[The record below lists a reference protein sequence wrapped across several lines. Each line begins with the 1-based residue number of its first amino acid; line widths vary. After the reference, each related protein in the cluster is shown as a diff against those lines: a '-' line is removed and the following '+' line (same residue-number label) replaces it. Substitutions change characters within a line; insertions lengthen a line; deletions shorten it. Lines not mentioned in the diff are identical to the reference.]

1 MDVETNC
8 NPSNANIKHA
18 GIYGTNIY
26 GQGPVAEAEP
36 VEALTSIALAYESP
50 QSTTLAVGTRSGHV
64 FTLQI
69 RGDKYEMCPIKFGSS
84 PAQVIPINLNGE
96 QSSIMICN
104 GVELMMMTNYS
115 ADCQPGRFEKI
126 YRVWLAD
133 PNDPTVPSVNSVARI
148 YRQGQE
154 EVGAMNLAMISGSRI
169 LFSQLQRQPLPVP
182 RHFLVG
188 GAPTQILY
196 ADRLEALVT
205 VVSKN
210 GIPSLHFFD
219 PETGQDLSRPVKEV
233 KDKEGERKPVDID
246 YIEYLGIPGTRIL
259 CLSNWRYKHNGRTW
273 EWIVV
278 AGKVRE
284 EEGLLLVVSAEV
296 ERCQTAEGDSRRI
309 RFGIKFKRTVDA
321 PVWSVTTDDSGVFM
335 GFGLNIHYFQVNPA
349 DKKLKLVKEFELH
362 SPAAW
367 MQVVD
372 GRLHVVTVKHSLMIL
387 DYKGGSPIGENQM
400 VLLHS
405 DPVAR
410 KGMHSIEAGSFFEG
424 ERLRAITMLSD
435 YSSGVYGL
443 WSTSLDDEPLKL
455 VFQAELDASVRR
467 FVRGHTRPPWELVT
481 HKPRFGCIQSGPDTA
496 DILGI
501 SLDGSLRHFTLL
513 KKEAWQF
520 LRFVQNLAMASPTIC
535 PHTYSNAFHGNF
547 DPEPRSN
554 TKLMMQVDGDILQR
568 CLDERILEDI
578 ISDSEHAARFRD
590 LVQAL
595 DENRDTIT
603 AATQMSNANTDHIRL
618 AYMILEYYLAPVL

>member
-1 MDVETNC
+1 MKHVD
-8 NPSNANIKHA
+8 ANGA
-18 GIYGTNIY
+18 NTDRQGIL
-26 GQGPVAEAEP
+26 VEAEP
-36 VEALTSIALAYESP
+36 VEALTSIALVHENP

-69 RGDKYEMCPIKFGSS
+69 RADKYEMYPLNFGSS

-104 GVELMMMTNYS
+104 GVELTMMTNYS
-115 ADCQPGRFEKI
+115 ADCQLGRFEKI
-126 YRVWLAD
+126 HRVWLAD

-148 YRQGQE
+148 YRQSQE
-154 EVGAMNLAMISGSRI
+154 EVGVMNLAMISGNRI

-182 RHFLVG
+182 RHFPVG

-196 ADRLEALVT
+196 ADRLESLVT
-205 VVSKN
+205 IVSKN

-233 KDKEGERKPVDID
+233 RDEKGERRPVDID
-246 YIEYLGIPGTRIL
+246 YIEFLGVPSTRIL
-259 CLSNWRYKHNGRTW
+259 CLSNWRYQHSGRTW

-278 AGKVRE
+278 AGKVRD

-296 ERCQTAEGDSRRI
+296 ERCQTAEGNLRRI
-309 RFGIKFKRTVDA
+309 RFGNKFKWTVDA
-321 PVWSVTTDDSGVFM
+321 PVWSVTTDDTGVFIC
-335 GFGLNIHYFQVNPA
+335 FGLNIHYLQVNPA
-349 DKKLKLVKEFELH
+349 DKKLKMVKEFELH

-387 DYKGGSPIGENQM
+387 DYKGSSSIGENQM
-400 VLLHS
+400 ALLHS

-410 KGMHSIEAGSFFEG
+410 QGMHSIEAGSFFEK
-424 ERLRAITMLSD
+424 ERERFRTITMLSD

-467 FVRGHTRPPWELVT
+467 FVRGHTRPPWELAT
-481 HKPRFGCIQSGPDTA
+481 RKPRFGCIQSGRDTA

-501 SLDGSLRHFTLL
+501 SLDGSLRHFALL

-547 DPEPRSN
+547 DPEPRSS
-554 TKLMMQVDGDILQR
+554 TKLNMQVDGDILQR

-578 ISDSEHAARFRD
+578 ICDPDHTSRFRE
-590 LVQAL
+590 LLQAL
-595 DENRDTIT
+595 EENKDTG
-603 AATQMSNANTDHIRL
+603 APATQTSNDNMDHIKL
-618 AYMILEYYLAPVL
+618 AYEILEYYLAPVL